1 MVFHNLNRLV
11 SSELGQH
18 LLIQYGEKYCRSL
31 FTIAQYVRPEERILT
46 CKRVSHPAKE
56 APMVSIPKLVGV
68 LSCAL
73 LLCLG
78 LSNAARGEHS
88 PSSSDVMKTDSQSDS
103 GLGFQS
109 DDDRQKN
116 VDDMKGS
123 NRMEDAKKITGELVR
138 IKDANY
144 FVKVKG
150 GKEVRLHTD
159 KTTKMI
165 GKIMKSDRIE
175 AMANDQNHALS
186 IRSIRETDA
195 AHGSEAGRTTDSALE

>member
-1 MVFHNLNRLV
+1 
-11 SSELGQH
+11 
-18 LLIQYGEKYCRSL
+18 
-31 FTIAQYVRPEERILT
+31 
-46 CKRVSHPAKE
+46 
-56 APMVSIPKLVGV
+56 MVSIPKIVGV
-68 LSCAL
+68 LLCGL

-78 LSNAARGEHS
+78 LSNAAQAKHS

-116 VDDMKGS
+116 VDDKKGS
-123 NRMEDAKKITGELVR
+123 NRVRVEDAKKITGELFR
-138 IKDANY
+138 IKDGNY

-159 KTTKMI
+159 KTTQMI

-175 AMANDQNHALS
+175 AMVNDQNHALS
-186 IRSIRETDA
+186 IRSIRKTDA
-195 AHGSEAGRTTDSALE
+195 GHGSEASRTTDSTLESGHSGSKRP